1 VAVYIQVA
9 VNVPQVSSIFDYH
22 LPPELEGRVLPGC
35 LVIVPFG
42 HQLVQGIVIAQA
54 DTASVPE
61 TRPIDSLVDPAP
73 VLTSA
78 QMQLARQLANET
90 LSPLASC
97 LDLMIPSGL
106 SQQADSLYT
115 LVPNPAVPDVPLFPI
130 QQHILTQVEKRGGQL
145 RGRQIE
151 TAFPR
156 QNWEAAV
163 KTLVRQGRLTRQPI
177 LPPPTVRPRTL
188 RTVHLAASPEAVDTY
203 LKNDRSTPAAE
214 RRKKMLFF
222 LQQEPW
228 PVDAAWVY
236 AAAGGGTAADLTRLA
251 EDGMVILGES
261 EVWRDPLEKIGFVAH
276 DPPILTPAQKS
287 AWEAVDQALTEIS
300 SGKTRTPILLHGVT
314 GSGKTEIYLR
324 AAARVVEQG
333 RQVII
338 LVPEIALTP
347 QTVRRFMARFPG
359 EVGLVHSQLSPGERY
374 DTWRRAR
381 AGLLSVIVGARSALF
396 APLPNPGL
404 VIIDECH
411 ENTYYQDDILPY
423 YNALTAAEMYMQ
435 INRGLLLLGTA
446 TPPVELLQRAAARH
460 WTLLSLPERVLA
472 HRQAVE
478 QQLKELGR
486 STESVTAEGEATT
499 LPLPPVSLVDM
510 RQELKDGNRS
520 IFSRELQDSLQ
531 QVLSSGQQAILY
543 LNRRGSATY
552 VFCRECGFVLC
563 CPRCNL
569 PLTFHNDPDT
579 LHASGSLR
587 CHTCSYTRL
596 MPKRC
601 PNCGSK
607 HIRQFGTGTEKVEA
621 EVMERFPNARTLRW
635 DYETT
640 RAKGAHDILLSHF
653 LNQRADILIGT
664 QMLAKGL
671 DLPLVTLVGVVL
683 ADVGL
688 NLPDFRAAERTF
700 QLLMQVAGRA
710 GRSPLGGKVVLQT
723 FMPEHYAIQ
732 AAASYDF
739 KGFTTREL
747 EYRRQ
752 TRYPP
757 FTRLARLEY
766 RSLKADQA
774 EQAAMI
780 MAGQLKQWIEVGQFS
795 ASELIGPAPCFFA
808 KRNGYYRWQII
819 LRSPD
824 PAAILRGRTLGDW
837 RVQIDPLSLL

>member
-1 VAVYIQVA
+1 MAVTYIQVA

-22 LPPELEGRVLPGC
+22 LPPELEGRVIPGC

-42 HQLVQGIVIAQA
+42 SQMVQGIVLAQV
-54 DTASVPE
+54 DTASVPT
-61 TRPIDSLVDPAP
+61 TRPVTSLVDPGP
-73 VLTSA
+73 VLTGA
-78 QMQLARQLANET
+78 QMQLAQRLAEET

-97 LDLMIPSGL
+97 LDLMLPAGL
-106 SQQADSLYT
+106 SQHADSLYI
-115 LVPNPAVPDVPLFPI
+115 LVPSPATAESPLTPL
-130 QQHILTQVEKRGGQL
+130 QQHILALLEKRGGQL

-151 TAFPR
+151 AAFPR
-156 QNWEAAV
+156 QNWEPAL
-163 KTLVRQGRLTRQPI
+163 KLLVRQGRLARQAV
-177 LPPPTVRPRTL
+177 LPPPGVHTRTL
-188 RTVHLAASPEAVDTY
+188 RTVQLAASPDALETY
-203 LKNDRSTPAAE
+203 LNNDRKNAAAE
-214 RRKKMLFF
+214 RRSKMLHF

-236 AAAGGGTAADLTRLA
+236 ASAGGGSSTDLARLA
-251 EDGMVILGES
+251 EDGMVTLGES
-261 EVWRDPLEKIGFVAH
+261 EVWRDPLEKIGFIAH
-276 DPPILTPAQKS
+276 DPPTLTSAQQNAWNEVAVALQDTS
-287 AWEAVDQALTEIS
+287 A
-300 SGKTRTPILLHGVT
+300 GKPHLPMLLHGVT

-324 AAARVVEQG
+324 AAAMTLAQG
-333 RQVII
+333 RQAII

-359 EVGLVHSQLSPGERY
+359 QVGLVHSQLSPGERY

-396 APLPNPGL
+396 APMPNPGL

-411 ENTYYQDDILPY
+411 ESTYYQDDTLPY
-423 YNALTAAEMYMQ
+423 YNALNAAELYMQ
-435 INRGLLLLGTA
+435 ISGGLLLLGTA
-446 TPPVELLQRAAARH
+446 TPPVDLLQRAATQR
-460 WTLLSLPERVLA
+460 WNVLSLPERVLA

-478 QQLKELGR
+478 QQMKELGR
-486 STESVTAEGEATT
+486 TAAALAVEGEAAT

-510 RQELKDGNRS
+510 RQELKAGNRS
-520 IFSRELQDSLQ
+520 IFSRELQESLE
-531 QVLSSGQQAILY
+531 QVLAAGQQAILY

-552 VFCRECGFVLC
+552 VFCRACGFVLR
-563 CPRCNL
+563 CPRCDL
-569 PLTFHNDPDT
+569 PLTFHSDQEAAP
-579 LHASGSLR
+579 LR
-587 CHTCSYTRL
+587 CHTCAYTRQ
-596 MPKRC
+596 MPKTC

-607 HIRQFGTGTEKVEA
+607 HIRQYGTGTEKVEA
-621 EVMERFPNARTLRW
+621 EVKERFPEARVLRW

-653 LNQRADILIGT
+653 VNRRADVLVGT

-723 FMPEHYAIQ
+723 FMPDHYAIR

-739 KGFTTREL
+739 EGFTQREL

-752 TRYPP
+752 THYPP
-757 FTRLARLEY
+757 FIRLARLEY
-766 RSLKADQA
+766 RSLYPAQA
-774 EQAAMI
+774 EQAAL
-780 MAGQLKQWIEVGQFS
+780 ALGSQLQGWIEAGHFS
-795 ASELIGPAPCFFA
+795 ASELIGPAPCFYG
-808 KRNGYYRWQII
+808 KRNGYYRWQIV

-824 PAAILRGRTLGDW
+824 PAAVLRGHALGDW
-837 RVQIDPLSLL
+837 RVSIDPLSLL